1 MDTFKEIYS
10 QEELNE
16 IAEWFAQRMDKLP
29 SELVINEST
38 KTDNLQKTVQ
48 TLLALTKRSRLDVCF
63 SGYLAHLF
71 LIRRKLQEMGIE

>member
-16 IAEWFAQRMDKLP
+16 IAEWFEGRMDKLP

-38 KTDNLQKTVQ
+38 KTDNLQKAVH
-48 TLLALTKRSRLDVCF
+48 LLALTKRPRLDVCF

>member
-16 IAEWFAQRMDKLP
+16 IAEWFEGRMDKLP

-38 KTDNLQKTVQ
+38 KTDNLQYKKGKT
-48 TLLALTKRSRLDVCF
+48 KP
-63 SGYLAHLF
+63 
-71 LIRRKLQEMGIE
+71 